1 MSDLSAKVAKAR
13 KAGYSDDEITAFL
26 GKDPSLSPKITQ
38 ARQAGYK
45 PSEIVNH
52 LETAPRSSAIRDAQK
67 RVASTP
73 DQVRAFTKGVSFG
86 FADEIDAASA
96 FAEAGVRNALTRATG
111 GKPRYS
117 AQDAYGAVMDANKAD
132 DAQFA
137 KKHPGQNAL
146 LQIAGGFA
154 SPGAGAA
161 ARYVGKAT
169 SLGGA
174 ALRTAR
180 VGAVT
185 GAITGAGNADSGKR
199 VKSAI
204 EGAGIG
210 AAIGGAAPYVARGAQ
225 EVVKRVG
232 AAGSE
237 AASRVR
243 LGLGGE
249 TAQPSPRQIAEA
261 GDKAT
266 EYVSD
271 IARRAKPDALTAN
284 AAEAAGKPITAAE
297 ALGRP
302 AMTQLTAVSRR
313 EGATGDALESA
324 LRQRQQAMPER
335 VLKDLQ
341 DATGLAPEA
350 IYGDHKAHAAALR
363 TKAAPLYDAAYADKA
378 VDDPKID
385 ALFRRPSMKRAMA
398 RASSIAKEEGRDPTA
413 LGFEVQAG
421 PGRARTV
428 YETKTETVRG
438 ALGEPIEVRRQVPV
452 KEEVVG
458 GPIAVRRPTN
468 QTHDYIKRGLDDVL
482 ETYRDKTTGK
492 LRLDERGRAI
502 LSTLNEYRALVAP
515 EGSNFRKALDAG
527 GDPIRLEQA
536 FNNAKRQMSNGVP
549 SRVFMDKFKAMGE
562 AERQA
567 QVAGWVSDAFEG
579 AQSGRLKLRDMQ
591 SPLYANKVKAMIG
604 PEKAKALLDKLALE
618 IEIARRGSRMMPGAG
633 SPTMELQAADKEV
646 AEGLKTVRGVMGKLS
661 SGKPIS
667 AAMEAISSPIVGA
680 YRGAQAPIDQATRDE
695 VGRLLQLSPSELEA
709 VLKAAKVKPKVLNT
723 TKTAVGTNALVRSAA
738 SANAKQ

>member
-1 MSDLSAKVAKAR
+1 MPTFTIKSPDGRRITITAADEATAMRGAQEWAKGQPKAR
-13 KAGYSDDEITAFL
+13 ALDDARRNINAGKNIPILGDFADSMTARARGGTFGLLDEIQ
-26 GKDPSLSPKITQ
+26 G
-38 ARQAGYK
+38 
-45 PSEIVNH
+45 
-52 LETAPRSSAIRDAQK
+52 
-67 RVASTP
+67 
-73 DQVRAFTKGVSFG
+73 GV
-86 FADEIDAASA
+86 
-96 FAEAGVRNALTRATG
+96 NALKTG
-111 GKPRYS
+111 
-117 AQDAYGAVMDANKAD
+117 A
-132 DAQFA
+132 
-137 KKHPGQNAL
+137 QNAL
-146 LQIAGGFA
+146 APITGKPAGYGMKEAYDAGRQASNEQDKDYAKHKPVTNAVNQLAGGA
-154 SPGAGAA
+154 WAPGAK
-161 ARYVGKAT
+161 YVGGAT
-169 SLGGA
+169 SLGSA
-174 ALRTAR
+174 ALRSAQ
-180 VGAVT
+180 VGAVY
-185 GAITGAGNADSGKR
+185 GGISGVGNAEPGER
-199 VKSAI
+199 VKRGI

-225 EVVKRVG
+225 EVAKRVG

-237 AASRVR
+237 AVSRVR

-249 TAQPSPRQIAEA
+249 AAQPSPRQIAEA

-266 EYVSD
+266 EYVSN

-335 VLKDLQ
+335 VLTDLQ
-341 DATGLAPEA
+341 DATGLTPEA
-350 IYGDHKAHAAALR
+350 IYGDHVAHAATLR
-363 TKAAPLYDAAYADKA
+363 AKAAPLYDEAYAQPPVQSDRL
-378 VDDPKID
+378 D
-385 ALFRRPSMKRAMA
+385 ALLKRPSLRKAMSRAA
-398 RASSIAKEEGRDPTA
+398 TIAAEEGRDPAA
-413 LGFEVQAG
+413 LGFDFDAAG
-421 PGRARTV
+421 DVVRVRT
-428 YETKTETVRG
+428 
-438 ALGEPIEVRRQVPV
+438 PS
-452 KEEVVG
+452 
-458 GPIAVRRPTN
+458 N
-468 QTHDYIKRGLDDVL
+468 QTLDYVKRGLDDVL
-482 ETYRDKTTGK
+482 EGYRDTTTGK
-492 LRLDERGRAI
+492 LRLDEGGRAI
-502 LSTLNEYRALVAP
+502 LGSLNEYRGLIAP
-515 EGSNFRKALDAG
+515 EGSAYRKALDAG

-549 SRVFMDKFKAMGE
+549 SRVFMDNFKAMGE

-579 AQSGRLKLRDMQ
+579 AQAGRLKLRDMQ
-591 SPLYANKVKAMIG
+591 SPLYANKVKAMLG

-618 IEIARRGSRMMPGAG
+618 IEIARRGSRMMPGGG

-646 AEGLKTVRGVMGKLS
+646 AEGLKTARGVVGKLS

-709 VLKAAKVKPKVLNT
+709 VLKAAKVKPRALNM